1 MEILFERGT
10 LILRSDP
17 EPGWLSELP
26 GILWDPRVGEWRAP
40 AFRWVDLEAAL
51 RERGVR
57 QIGRNRTNLSDHP
70 DDRRTPSTR
79 AATPLRPYQEASL
92 VAWELAARRG
102 VVVLPTGAGKTRVG
116 IAAIQGAGGR
126 ALVLVPTRVLLEQWL
141 TRLVQAG
148 VQEPGCYGDGRR
160 ELRPVTV
167 STYASAW
174 RYMERIGDRFDLL
187 VVDEAH
193 HFGNGM
199 HDEALEMAM
208 APARLGLTA
217 TPGEGAG
224 LEGMRRLIGPVV
236 YELGIHDLT
245 GSYLAPFD
253 LLTITLELTD
263 VERRLYEQRMAA
275 FRLVHRAFVRQCP
288 EASWVDFVKGVSRSE
303 EGRGALRALSAAR
316 RMLSWPTAKRRV
328 LASLLHR
335 HRAERSLVFTTDNDT
350 AYAIA
355 REHLVMPITCD
366 ISRKEREEVLA
377 RFREGSLRCLVSS
390 RVLNEGV
397 DVPDAGV
404 AIVVGGAHGKR
415 EHVQRIG
422 RVLRPMPGK
431 RATVYELVVNRTSE
445 VHKAERRGEGLAA
458 RSAAA
463 V

>member
-1 MEILFERGT
+1 
-10 LILRSDP
+10 
-17 EPGWLSELP
+17 
-26 GILWDPRVGEWRAP
+26 
-40 AFRWVDLEAAL
+40 
-51 RERGVR
+51 
-57 QIGRNRTNLSDHP
+57 
-70 DDRRTPSTR
+70 
-79 AATPLRPYQEASL
+79 
-92 VAWELAARRG
+92 
-102 VVVLPTGAGKTRVG
+102 
-116 IAAIQGAGGR
+116 
-126 ALVLVPTRVLLEQWL
+126 
-141 TRLVQAG
+141 
-148 VQEPGCYGDGRR
+148 
-160 ELRPVTV
+160 
-167 STYASAW
+167 
-174 RYMERIGDRFDLL
+174 MERIGDRFDLL

-193 HFGNGM
+193 HFGNGL

-224 LEGMRRLIGPVV
+224 LEGMRRLIGKVV
-236 YELGIHDLT
+236 YELGISDLT

-253 LLTITLELTD
+253 LLTITLELID
-263 VERRLYEQRMAA
+263 DERRLYEQRMSA

-288 EASWVDFVKGVSRSE
+288 EGSWVDFVKAVSRSE

-316 RMLSWPTAKRRV
+316 GMLSWPAAKQRV
-328 LASLLHR
+328 LASLLQR

-366 ISRKEREEVLA
+366 IPRKEREEVLS
-377 RFREGSLRCLVSS
+377 RFRDGSLRCLVSS

-397 DVPDAGV
+397 DVPDAGI

-415 EHVQRIG
+415 EHVQRVG

-431 RATVYELVVNRTSE
+431 RATVYELVVAGTSE
-445 VHKAERRGEGLAA
+445 VRKAERRGEGLAA